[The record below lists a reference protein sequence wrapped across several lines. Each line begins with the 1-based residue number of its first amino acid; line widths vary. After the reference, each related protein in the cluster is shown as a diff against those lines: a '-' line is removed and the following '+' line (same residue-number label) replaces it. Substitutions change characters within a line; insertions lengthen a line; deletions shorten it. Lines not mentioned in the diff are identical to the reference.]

1 MQKYDLFLIL
11 SHNLSE
17 TEAPAKVQKIK
28 DTLVSLGGEEISA
41 NEVGRQKLAYQVK
54 GERAGYFVNVF
65 FSLDQ
70 DKIAGLRNTLNLDNE
85 VARFMLALKK
95 DIPVP
100 AETAAIT
107 SVFEKV
113 ARQEKPFEV
122 RNSDKAER
130 ASEIV
135 FEEESVEDK
144 KVEKVEKT
152 AKTEKKEINLEDIN
166 KKIDEI
172 LQQDNF
178 VV

>member
-17 TEAPAKVQKIK
+17 TEAPAKIEKIK
-28 DTLVSLGGEEISA
+28 DTLISLGAEEFSV
-41 NEVGRQKLAYQVK
+41 NELGRQKLAYQVK

-70 DKIAGLRNTLNLDNE
+70 DKIAGLRNILNLDNE

-95 DIPVP
+95 NIPVP

-122 RNSDKAER
+122 RNTEKTEKAPE
-130 ASEIV
+130 
-135 FEEESVEDK
+135 VE
-144 KVEKVEKT
+144 VEVEKT
-152 AKTEKKEINLEDIN
+152 EEKKEGKAEKTTKTEKKEINLEDIN